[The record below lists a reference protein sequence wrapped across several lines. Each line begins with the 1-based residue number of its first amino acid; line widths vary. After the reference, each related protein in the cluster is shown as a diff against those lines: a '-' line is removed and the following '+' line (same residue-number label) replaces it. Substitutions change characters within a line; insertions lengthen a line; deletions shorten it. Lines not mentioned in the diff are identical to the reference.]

1 MEGGREEGREGGRKG
16 RKEERKERKKTL
28 IFFCQLAYFELLFR
42 RSKSM
47 SVFFL

>member
-1 MEGGREEGREGGRKG
+1 MEGGREEGREGRRKG
-16 RKEERKERKKTL
+16 RKEERKEKKTL